1 MKTSGATTSG
11 VSSGGRAWLR
21 NHRNIAIGSLV
32 DLLNNWITSLMTV
45 MVLGI
50 ATGLPL
56 LLYVVLINVLT
67 VTENFD
73 GDPRISIYMN
83 KEAAEEDIESFLTIV
98 EKHPNTAGFHYISPE
113 EALLDFQLHSNFSDV
128 LNRLSSNPFPAVV
141 ELIPRDTDSVKLR
154 SQIIEMEKYQEVDMV
169 VADLA
174 WIERLFG
181 FISLAKSIVIL
192 LGLMLGLGVLLILG
206 NTVRLSIENR
216 RSEIEVV
223 KLVGGTD
230 GFVRRPF
237 LYLGFWYGVGGGIS
251 AWLLV
256 HVCILFLS
264 GPVEL
269 IAQSYRD
276 DYALVGLTM
285 IESLSF
291 FALSS
296 ILGLLGSALAV
307 RKHLRVSESL
317 F

>member
-11 VSSGGRAWLR
+11 VSSGARAWLR

-32 DLLNNWITSLMTV
+32 DLLKNRITSLMTM

-73 GDPRISIYMN
+73 GDPRISIYLN

-128 LNRLSSNPFPAVV
+128 LNSLSSNPFPAVV

-154 SQIIEMEKYQEVDMV
+154 SQIVEMEKYQEVDMV

-237 LYLGFWYGVGGGIS
+237 LYLGFWYGVGGGMS

-269 IAQSYRD
+269 IAQSCLLYTSPSPRD
-276 DYALVGLTM
+276 
-285 IESLSF
+285 S
-291 FALSS
+291 
-296 ILGLLGSALAV
+296 
-307 RKHLRVSESL
+307 
-317 F
+317 

>member
-11 VSSGGRAWLR
+11 VSSGARAWLR

-32 DLLNNWITSLMTV
+32 DLLKNRITSLMTV

-50 ATGLPL
+50 AMGLPL
-56 LLYVVLINVLT
+56 LLYVFLINVLT

-73 GDPRISIYMN
+73 GDPRISIYLN

-128 LNRLSSNPFPAVV
+128 LNSLSSNPFPAVV

-154 SQIIEMEKYQEVDMV
+154 SQIVEMEKYQEVDMV

-216 RSEIEVV
+216 RSEIQVV

-237 LYLGFWYGVGGGIS
+237 LYLGFWYGVGGGMS

-285 IESLSF
+285 IESVSF
-291 FALSS
+291 FSLSS
-296 ILGLLGSALAV
+296 ILGLLGSAIAV
-307 RKHLRVSESL
+307 SNLLRVSESL